1 MISEGSCDTEDWKK
15 FSFAITGINFILI
28 YISTNKSSLNVSWN
42 FASSWSYVWCSKW
55 ENSRVLR
62 ECEIETYCTQLHCNV
77 LFQIY
82 SLVVTYLFR

>member
-1 MISEGSCDTEDWKK
+1 MEFCLIMILCMV
-15 FSFAITGINFILI
+15 LQ
-28 YISTNKSSLNVSWN
+28 VM
-42 FASSWSYVWCSKW
+42 C